1 MTRICLVRHG
11 ETDWNAAK
19 RIQGRTDI
27 PLNKIGKW
35 QAEQTGLYLKDF
47 HWDVV
52 ISSPL
57 SRAKETANLILKYVH
72 APLVIMDDF
81 IERDYGDAEGMSL
94 KERQELFPDKQYPNM
109 ESLKSLQDRMLK
121 GIHKVRAAYP
131 DQNVLIIAHGAAIHA
146 LLSVL
151 ADEHI
156 DLHHTRLVNACLNY
170 VEWKDGEWKVRDY
183 NVVSHL
189 TQSSP
194 SFHRDL
200 KSL

>member
-1 MTRICLVRHG
+1 MTTICLVRHG

-27 PLNKIGKW
+27 PLNDTGKW
-35 QAEQTGLYLKDF
+35 QAEQTGLYLKNV

-57 SRAKETANLILKYVH
+57 TRAKETAHLILKHVD

-94 KERQELFPDKQYPNM
+94 EERQKLFPDKQYPDM
-109 ESLKSLQDRMLK
+109 EPLEAIQDRMVE
-121 GIHKVRAAYP
+121 GIEKVRAAYP
-131 DQNVLIIAHGAAIHA
+131 NQQVLIVAHGAAIHA
-146 LLSVL
+146 LLTTL
-151 ADEHI
+151 ADEH
-156 DLHHTRLVNACLNY
+156 LGLENTRLVNACLNY
-170 VEWKDGEWKVRDY
+170 VEWKDGEWKVLDY

-194 SFHRDL
+194 S
-200 KSL
+200 

>member
-1 MTRICLVRHG
+1 MTTICLVRHG

-27 PLNKIGKW
+27 PLNDTGKW
-35 QAEQTGLYLKDF
+35 QAEQTGLYLKDA

-57 SRAKETANLILKYVH
+57 TRAKETAHLILKHVD

-81 IERDYGDAEGMSL
+81 IERDYGDAEGMSFE
-94 KERQELFPDKQYPNM
+94 ERQKLFPNKQYPNM
-109 ESLKSLQDRMLK
+109 EPLETIQDRMVE
-121 GIHKVRAAYP
+121 GIEKVRAAYP
-131 DQNVLIIAHGAAIHA
+131 NQQVLIVAHGAAIHA
-146 LLSVL
+146 LLTTL
-151 ADEHI
+151 ADEH
-156 DLHHTRLVNACLNY
+156 LGLENTRLVNACLNY
-170 VEWKDGEWKVRDY
+170 VEWKDGKWKVLDY

-194 SFHRDL
+194 S
-200 KSL
+200 

>member
-1 MTRICLVRHG
+1 MTTICLVRHG

-27 PLNKIGKW
+27 PLNDTGKW

-47 HWDVV
+47 HWNVV

-57 SRAKETANLILKYVH
+57 SRAKETAYLILKHVH
-72 APLVIMDDF
+72 APFVIMDDF
-81 IERDYGDAEGMSL
+81 IERDYGDAEGMSFE
-94 KERQELFPDKQYPNM
+94 ERQKLFPDKQYPNM
-109 ESLKSLQDRMLK
+109 EPLAAIQDRMLE
-121 GIHKVRAAYP
+121 GIQKVHASYS
-131 DQNVLIIAHGAAIHA
+131 DQNVLIVAHGAAIHA
-146 LLSVL
+146 LLTAL
-151 ADEHI
+151 ANEQMGLLD
-156 DLHHTRLVNACLNY
+156 TRLVNACLNY

-194 SFHRDL
+194 S
-200 KSL
+200 

>member
-1 MTRICLVRHG
+1 MTTICLVRHG

-27 PLNKIGKW
+27 PLNDTGKW
-35 QAEQTGLYLKDF
+35 QAEQTGLYLKDA

-57 SRAKETANLILKYVH
+57 IRAKETAHLILKHVD

-81 IERDYGDAEGMSL
+81 IERDYGDAEGMSFE
-94 KERQELFPDKQYPNM
+94 ERQKLFPNKQYPNM
-109 ESLKSLQDRMLK
+109 EPLETIQDRMVE
-121 GIHKVRAAYP
+121 GIEKVRAAYP
-131 DQNVLIIAHGAAIHA
+131 NQQVLIVAHGAAIHA
-146 LLSVL
+146 LLTTL
-151 ADEHI
+151 ADEH
-156 DLHHTRLVNACLNY
+156 LGLENTRLVNACLNY
-170 VEWKDGEWKVRDY
+170 VEWKDGKWKVFDY

-194 SFHRDL
+194 S
-200 KSL
+200 

>member
-1 MTRICLVRHG
+1 MTTICLVRHG

-27 PLNKIGKW
+27 PLNDTGKW
-35 QAEQTGLYLKDF
+35 QAEQTGLYLKNV

-57 SRAKETANLILKYVH
+57 TRAKETAHLILKHVD

-81 IERDYGDAEGMSL
+81 IERDYGDAEGMSFE
-94 KERQELFPDKQYPNM
+94 ERQKLFPDKQYPNM
-109 ESLKSLQDRMLK
+109 EPLEAIQDRMVE
-121 GIHKVRAAYP
+121 GIEKVRAAYP
-131 DQNVLIIAHGAAIHA
+131 NQQVLIVAHGAAIHA
-146 LLSVL
+146 LLTTL
-151 ADEHI
+151 ADEH
-156 DLHHTRLVNACLNY
+156 LGLENTRLVNACLNS
-170 VEWKDGEWKVRDY
+170 VEWKDGEWKVLDY

-194 SFHRDL
+194 S
-200 KSL
+200 